1 MTMSKRLPALQG
13 WLFSLLRWPSVETT
27 ESYCLRAA
35 LWWVFLLAPCLHLFA
50 SNPAFLS
57 LAHVGTEGR
66 WQMALGLGLA
76 LQVVAVLCGNVW
88 MRVGSLTIFG
98 FVWAFVAG
106 LFWASSPR
114 GAGVVPLSTG
124 IGPYAALSL
133 DCFVVAN
140 RLVVIWYIDHLAGQ
154 ALRRR
159 LAEENAAPGLAEVP
173 PCSSPS

>member
-1 MTMSKRLPALQG
+1 MSKRLPALSG

-27 ESYCLRAA
+27 ESFCLRAA
-35 LWWVFLLAPCLHLFA
+35 LWWVFLLAPCLQLFA
-50 SNPAFLS
+50 SSPAFFS

-66 WQMALGLGLA
+66 WQMALGLGLT

-133 DCFVVAN
+133 DCMVVAIHLV
-140 RLVVIWYIDHLAGQ
+140 RLWHIDHLAAAARKQQTEG
-154 ALRRR
+154 RR
-159 LAEENAAPGLAEVP
+159 ATACHN
-173 PCSSPS
+173 PS